1 MSNSIPLS
9 FNLLPSAQ
17 IQVNR
22 FSHFNL
28 GCNFQEEFVYLF
40 EDALD
45 LWEEAVKNAPTE
57 VKEAEPMTGPEYNFI
72 GLFPRAIACLQFGSE
87 NLKKILRIIESYLI
101 LDPVGIMQ
109 VTAPFHTRL
118 ISRDSP
124 TSY

>member
-1 MSNSIPLS
+1 
-9 FNLLPSAQ
+9 
-17 IQVNR
+17 
-22 FSHFNL
+22 
-28 GCNFQEEFVYLF
+28 LF

-101 LDPVGIMQ
+101 LDPAGIMQ
-109 VTAPFHTRL
+109 VTAQLHDE
-118 ISRDSP
+118 IDQ
-124 TSY
+124 